1 MCISAR
7 PNCTKKREEKRREEE
22 KRKEVKQKEKKRK
35 EKNKQGYAF
44 RGQSN
49 EKPSVVLGCS
59 GVLAV
64 CLADCAGGRVE

>member
-35 EKNKQGYAF
+35 ERKRTNKATPFGVKVMRSQVLYWAAQG
-44 RGQSN
+44 S
-49 EKPSVVLGCS
+49 
-59 GVLAV
+59 
-64 CLADCAGGRVE
+64 